1 MMTRTSIYDRI
12 SERRLALEEAARV
25 EQQNPPPVIEPE
37 PEPEPVVPLRKT
49 PSRFSFGGFDF
60 SLPEGFNFRDI
71 QTTIEHEGEPVVLT
85 IKRRD
90 VREGATLSGLMDEA
104 MQTFRKLYPQLRIIR
119 ERDCTL
125 AGSPAKAVDFH
136 FTMGHAERHGRLVGS
151 IVPVAEQQASQWLSL
166 SCVIDP
172 VKPSLSLWL
181 VDFDNMLSGMATR

>member
-1 MMTRTSIYDRI
+1 MTRTSIYDRI

-25 EQQNPPPVIEPE
+25 EQQNPLPVVEPE
-37 PEPEPVVPLRKT
+37 PEPEPVVPLRNT
-49 PSRFSFGGFDF
+49 PSRFSFGGFDL

-119 ERDCTL
+119 ERDCSL

-136 FTMGHAERHGRLVGS
+136 FTMGQAERHGRLVGS
-151 IVPVAEQQASQWLSL
+151 IVPVADGNTSQWLSL

-181 VDFDNMLSGMATR
+181 VDFDDMLSGMTTR

>member
-1 MMTRTSIYDRI
+1 MTRTSIYDRI

-25 EQQNPPPVIEPE
+25 EQQNPPPVIETE
-37 PEPEPVVPLRKT
+37 PEPDPVAPLRDT
-49 PSRFSFGGFDF
+49 PSRFSFGGFDL
-60 SLPEGFNFRDI
+60 SLPEGFSFRDI

-90 VREGATLSGLMDEA
+90 VREGATLGGLMDEA

-151 IVPVAEQQASQWLSL
+151 ILPVAERQASQWLSL

>member
-1 MMTRTSIYDRI
+1 MTRTSIYDRI

-25 EQQNPPPVIEPE
+25 EQQSPPPVIETE
-37 PEPEPVVPLRKT
+37 PEPDPVEPLRDT
-49 PSRFSFGGFDF
+49 PSRFSFGGFDL
-60 SLPEGFNFRDI
+60 SLPEGFSFRDI

-151 IVPVAEQQASQWLSL
+151 IVPVAERQVSQWLSL

-181 VDFDNMLSGMATR
+181 VDFDNMLSGMVTR

>member
-1 MMTRTSIYDRI
+1 
-12 SERRLALEEAARV
+12 
-25 EQQNPPPVIEPE
+25 
-37 PEPEPVVPLRKT
+37 VPLRDT
-49 PSRFSFGGFDF
+49 PSRFSFGGFDL
-60 SLPEGFNFRDI
+60 SLPEGFSFRDI

-125 AGSPAKAVDFH
+125 AGSAAKAVDFH

-151 IVPVAEQQASQWLSL
+151 IVPVAERQASQWLSL

-181 VDFDNMLSGMATR
+181 VDFDNMLSGMVTR

>member
-1 MMTRTSIYDRI
+1 MTRTSIYDRI

-25 EQQNPPPVIEPE
+25 EQQNPLPVAEPE
-37 PEPEPVVPLRKT
+37 PEPEPVVPLRDV
-49 PSRFSFGGFDF
+49 PSRFSFGGFDL
-60 SLPEGFNFRDI
+60 SLPDSFRFRDI
-71 QTTIEHEGEPVVLT
+71 QTTIEHDGEPVVLT

-90 VREGATLSGLMDEA
+90 VREGATLDVLLQDA
-104 MQTFRKLYPQLRIIR
+104 MQTFRKLYPQLRVIR
-119 ERDCTL
+119 ERDCSL

-136 FTMGHAERHGRLVGS
+136 FTMGHAERHGRLVGG
-151 IVPVAEQQASQWLSL
+151 IVPVADGQTSQWLSL

>member
-1 MMTRTSIYDRI
+1 MTRTSIYDRI

-25 EQQNPPPVIEPE
+25 EQQSPPPVIETE
-37 PEPEPVVPLRKT
+37 PEPDPVVPLRDT
-49 PSRFSFGGFDF
+49 PSRFSFGGFDL
-60 SLPEGFNFRDI
+60 SLPEGFSFRDI

-125 AGSPAKAVDFH
+125 AGSAAKAVDFH

-151 IVPVAEQQASQWLSL
+151 IVPVAERQASQWLSL

-181 VDFDNMLSGMATR
+181 VDFDNMLSGMVTR